1 MGQDDKIS
9 KETSYTDAVKA
20 VSGGSNSFGDK
31 KDSKKIIEDNKKV
44 SVKIGTVNV
53 ARQPTEAQEAF

>member
-53 ARQPTEAQEAF
+53 AR

>member
-31 KDSKKIIEDNKKV
+31 KDSMKIIEDNKKV

-53 ARQPTEAQEAF
+53 AR